1 MKKCPRKLSFVT
13 NRMFCFRIKRK
24 KRKKSSL
31 VTQNKFPFKARIKKV
46 ISQIRAKITLSF
58 IRFLRSNEIF
68 DRIMSNS
75 SQFFSPDSFNRSY
88 IFPAFPSPFLHLP
101 SRCFLHFAFHHCLH
115 PVQEAFPLSRATK
128 RTGHDNSTIFL
139 YRFLKSALWCQE
151 DHAKYKNVKI

>member
-1 MKKCPRKLSFVT
+1 MEEIS
-13 NRMFCFRIKRK
+13 IQ
-24 KRKKSSL
+24 SS
-31 VTQNKFPFKARIKKV
+31 NKEV
-46 ISQIRAKITLSF
+46 ISRVKAKITLLF

-75 SQFFSPDSFNRSY
+75 LQFFLQILLIDPFCTFS
-88 IFPAFPSPFLHLP
+88 AFPSPFP
-101 SRCFLHFAFHHCLH
+101 SSSFPLLFSTFCFSPLFTSCSRSI
-115 PVQEAFPLSRATK
+115 PLSRATK

>member
-1 MKKCPRKLSFVT
+1 M
-13 NRMFCFRIKRK
+13 NRTFCFRIKRK

-31 VTQNKFPFKARIKKV
+31 VTQNKFPFEARIKKV
-46 ISQIRAKITLSF
+46 ISQTRAKIALSF
-58 IRFLRSNEIF
+58 IRFLRSNKIF

-75 SQFFSPDSFNRSY
+75 SQFFPPDSFNRSY

-101 SRCFLHFAFHHCLH
+101 SRCFLTFCFSPLFTSCSRSI
-115 PVQEAFPLSRATK
+115 PLSRATK